1 MPFTANDVPHL
12 PDGFTDT
19 FTSRTVDTNGLT
31 LHAVTGGTGPALL
44 LLPAWPQFW
53 YGWRLVMPA
62 LAEHFTVVAA
72 DLRGV
77 GASAKPATGY
87 DPVTLAA
94 DMAALMSALGHE
106 RYAVAGHDLGM
117 IVGYALAAGN
127 RDRVSRLA
135 VAEAIL
141 PGFSPMPPLLMEPEL
156 NEFLWHF
163 VFNRLQDINER
174 MVAGREEIY
183 FGHQFASK
191 AATPDAIP
199 PHAVEVYVDALRDPA
214 ALHAS
219 FEFYRAEEMSA
230 QITAMAEAGPLAI
243 PVLAAGG
250 QRASGEAVEQVMR
263 QVAEDVTGAVAPD
276 AGHFLPEEAPE
287 WTARTLIG
295 FLG

>member
-1 MPFTANDVPHL
+1 MPFTVTGVPHL

-19 FTSRTVDTNGLT
+19 FTSRTVDVGGLT

-72 DLRGV
+72 DVRGV
-77 GASAKPATGY
+77 GASGKPATGY
-87 DPVTLAA
+87 DTATLAG
-94 DMAALMSALGHE
+94 DMAALMTGLGHE
-106 RYAVAGHDLGM
+106 RFAVAGHDLGM
-117 IVGYALAAGN
+117 IVGYALAAGH
-127 RDRVSRLA
+127 RDRVTRLA

-141 PGFSPMPPLLMEPEL
+141 PGLSPMPPLLMEPAL
-156 NEFLWHF
+156 NEYLWHF
-163 VFNRLQDINER
+163 VFNRLRDVNER

-199 PHAVEVYVDALRDPA
+199 PHAVEVYVEALRDPA

-219 FEFYRAEEMSA
+219 FEFYRAGEGVA
-230 QITAMAEAGPLAI
+230 QIAALAAAGPLTV

-250 QRASGEAVEQVMR
+250 ERASGEAVEQVMR
-263 QVAEDVTGAVAPD
+263 KVAVDVTGVVAPG
-276 AGHFLPEEAPE
+276 AGHFLPEEVPE
-287 WTARTLIG
+287 WTARTLVDFFG
-295 FLG
+295 